1 MDQDCQ
7 NLKLEN
13 QLCFLI
19 YSTNLALNQ
28 LYRKLLTPLGITYP
42 QYLVMLVLWEK
53 DEITVS
59 EIGSKLFLESST
71 LTPILKKLEALQLL
85 NRTRSKE
92 DERQVIITLS
102 EKGKKLKEQAVNIP
116 KHILEASSCDT
127 ATLLGLKDQLTQ
139 LRTNI
144 AKESPIF
151 LQN

>member
-19 YSTNLALNQ
+19 YSTNLTLNQ

-116 KHILEASSCDT
+116 THILEASSCDT
-127 ATLLGLKDQLTQ
+127 ATLLCLKDQLTQ

-144 AKESPIF
+144 AK
-151 LQN
+151 

>member
-1 MDQDCQ
+1 
-7 NLKLEN
+7 
-13 QLCFLI
+13 
-19 YSTNLALNQ
+19 
-28 LYRKLLTPLGITYP
+28 PLGITYP

-71 LTPILKKLEALQLL
+71 LTPILKKLEALQFV

-102 EKGKKLKEQAVNIP
+102 ETGKKLKERAVNIP
-116 KHILEASSCDT
+116 AHILEASSCDMT
-127 ATLLGLKDQLTQ
+127 TLLGLKDQLTQ

-144 AKESPIF
+144 AK
-151 LQN
+151 

>member
-102 EKGKKLKEQAVNIP
+102 EKGKKLKEQAINIP

-144 AKESPIF
+144 AK
-151 LQN
+151 

>member
-102 EKGKKLKEQAVNIP
+102 EKGKKLKEQAVSIP
-116 KHILEASSCDT
+116 THILEASSCDT

-144 AKESPIF
+144 AK
-151 LQN
+151 

>member
-116 KHILEASSCDT
+116 THILEASSCDT
-127 ATLLGLKDQLTQ
+127 AILLGLKDQLTQ

-144 AKESPIF
+144 AK
-151 LQN
+151 

>member
-59 EIGSKLFLESST
+59 EIGNKLFLESST
-71 LTPILKKLEALQLL
+71 LTPILKKLEAIQLV

-102 EKGKKLKEQAVNIP
+102 EKGKELKQQAINIP
-116 KHILEASSCDT
+116 AHILEASSCDMT
-127 ATLLGLKDQLTQ
+127 TLLGLKDQLTQ

-144 AKESPIF
+144 AK
-151 LQN
+151 

>member
-127 ATLLGLKDQLTQ
+127 ATLLGLKDELTQ

-144 AKESPIF
+144 AK
-151 LQN
+151 

>member
-42 QYLVMLVLWEK
+42 QYLVMLVLWEQ
-53 DEITVS
+53 DEVTVS
-59 EIGSKLFLESST
+59 EIGAKLFLESST
-71 LTPILKKLEALQLL
+71 LTPILKKLEAQNLL
-85 NRTRSKE
+85 HRTRSSQ

-102 EKGKKLKEQAVNIP
+102 DEGKKLKDQAMDIP
-116 KHILEASSCDT
+116 AGVLEASSCDMT
-127 ATLLGLKDQLTQ
+127 TLLDLKDQLTK

-144 AKESPIF
+144 AK
-151 LQN
+151 

>member
-116 KHILEASSCDT
+116 THILEASSCDT
-127 ATLLGLKDQLTQ
+127 TTLLGLKDQLTQ

-144 AKESPIF
+144 AK
-151 LQN
+151 

>member
-59 EIGSKLFLESST
+59 EIGSKLFLFSST
-71 LTPILKKLEALQLL
+71 LTPILKKLEALQFV

-102 EKGKKLKEQAVNIP
+102 ENGKKLKERAVNIP
-116 KHILEASSCDT
+116 AHILEASSCDMT
-127 ATLLGLKDQLTQ
+127 TLLGLKDQLTQ

-144 AKESPIF
+144 AK
-151 LQN
+151 

>member
-139 LRTNI
+139 LRTDR
-144 AKESPIF
+144 KSVV
-151 LQN
+151 

>member
-116 KHILEASSCDT
+116 THILESSSCDT

-144 AKESPIF
+144 AK
-151 LQN
+151 

>member
-85 NRTRSKE
+85 IRTRSKE

-116 KHILEASSCDT
+116 THILEASSCDT

-144 AKESPIF
+144 AK
-151 LQN
+151 

>member
-53 DEITVS
+53 DKITVS
-59 EIGSKLFLESST
+59 EIGNKLFLESST
-71 LTPILKKLEALQLL
+71 LTPILKKLEAMQFV

-102 EKGKKLKEQAVNIP
+102 EKGKELKQQAVNIP
-116 KHILEASSCDT
+116 AHILEASSCDMT
-127 ATLLGLKDQLTQ
+127 TLLSLKDQLTQ

-144 AKESPIF
+144 AK
-151 LQN
+151 

>member
-116 KHILEASSCDT
+116 THILEASSYDT

-144 AKESPIF
+144 AK
-151 LQN
+151 

>member
-59 EIGSKLFLESST
+59 EIGNKLFLESST
-71 LTPILKKLEALQLL
+71 LTPILKKLEAIQLV

-102 EKGKKLKEQAVNIP
+102 EKGKELKEQAVNIP
-116 KHILEASSCDT
+116 AHILEASSCDMT
-127 ATLLGLKDQLTQ
+127 TLLSLKDQLTQ

-144 AKESPIF
+144 AK
-151 LQN
+151 

>member
-116 KHILEASSCDT
+116 THILEASSCDT
-127 ATLLGLKDQLTQ
+127 ATLLGLKDQLTD
-139 LRTNI
+139 R
-144 AKESPIF
+144 KSVV
-151 LQN
+151 

>member
-59 EIGSKLFLESST
+59 EIGNKLFLESST
-71 LTPILKKLEALQLL
+71 LTPILKKLEAIQLV

-102 EKGKKLKEQAVNIP
+102 EKGKELKEQAVNIP
-116 KHILEASSCDT
+116 AHILEASSCDMT
-127 ATLLGLKDQLTQ
+127 TLLGLKDQLKQ

-144 AKESPIF
+144 AK
-151 LQN
+151 

>member
-59 EIGSKLFLESST
+59 EIGNKLFLESST
-71 LTPILKKLEALQLL
+71 LTPILKKLEAMQLV

-102 EKGKKLKEQAVNIP
+102 KKGKKLKEQAINIP
-116 KHILEASSCDT
+116 AYILEASSCDMT
-127 ATLLGLKDQLTQ
+127 TLLGLKDQLTQ

-144 AKESPIF
+144 AK
-151 LQN
+151 

>member
-1 MDQDCQ
+1 M
-7 NLKLEN
+7 
-13 QLCFLI
+13 

-144 AKESPIF
+144 AK
-151 LQN
+151 

>member
-71 LTPILKKLEALQLL
+71 LTPILKKLEVLQLL

-116 KHILEASSCDT
+116 THILEASSCDT

-139 LRTNI
+139 IRTNI
-144 AKESPIF
+144 AK
-151 LQN
+151 

>member
-116 KHILEASSCDT
+116 THILEASSCDT

-139 LRTNI
+139 LRTNT
-144 AKESPIF
+144 AK
-151 LQN
+151 

>member
-59 EIGSKLFLESST
+59 EIGNKLFLESST
-71 LTPILKKLEALQLL
+71 LTPILKKLEAMQLV

-102 EKGKKLKEQAVNIP
+102 EKGKELKQQAVNIP
-116 KHILEASSCDT
+116 AHILEASSCDMT
-127 ATLLGLKDQLTQ
+127 TLLSLKDQLTQ

-144 AKESPIF
+144 AK
-151 LQN
+151 

>member
-28 LYRKLLTPLGITYP
+28 LYRKRLTPLGITYP

-71 LTPILKKLEALQLL
+71 LTPILKKLEALQFV

-102 EKGKKLKEQAVNIP
+102 ENGKKLKERAVNIP
-116 KHILEASSCDT
+116 AHILEASSCDMT
-127 ATLLGLKDQLTQ
+127 TLLGLKDQLTQ

-144 AKESPIF
+144 AK
-151 LQN
+151 

>member
-71 LTPILKKLEALQLL
+71 LTPILKKLEALQFL

-116 KHILEASSCDT
+116 THILEASSCDT
-127 ATLLGLKDQLTQ
+127 ATLLGLKEQLTQ

-144 AKESPIF
+144 AK
-151 LQN
+151 

>member
-116 KHILEASSCDT
+116 THILEASSCDT

-139 LRTNI
+139 LLSLYTH
-144 AKESPIF
+144 
-151 LQN
+151 L

>member
-42 QYLVMLVLWEK
+42 QYLVMLVLWEN

-71 LTPILKKLEALQLL
+71 LTPILKKLEVLQLL

-116 KHILEASSCDT
+116 THILEASSCDT

-144 AKESPIF
+144 AK
-151 LQN
+151 

>member
-92 DERQVIITLS
+92 DEKQVIITLS

-144 AKESPIF
+144 AK
-151 LQN
+151 

>member
-28 LYRKLLTPLGITYP
+28 LYRKLLSPLGITYP

-59 EIGSKLFLESST
+59 EIGNKLFLESST
-71 LTPILKKLEALQLL
+71 LTPILKKLEAIQLV

-102 EKGKKLKEQAVNIP
+102 EKGKELKEQAVNIP
-116 KHILEASSCDT
+116 AHILEASSCDMT
-127 ATLLGLKDQLTQ
+127 TLLGLKDQLTQ

-144 AKESPIF
+144 AK
-151 LQN
+151 

>member
-59 EIGSKLFLESST
+59 EIGNKLFLESST
-71 LTPILKKLEALQLL
+71 LTPILKKLEAIQLV

-102 EKGKKLKEQAVNIP
+102 EKGKELKEQAVNIP
-116 KHILEASSCDT
+116 THILEASSCDMT
-127 ATLLGLKDQLTQ
+127 TLLGLKDQLTQ

-144 AKESPIF
+144 AK
-151 LQN
+151 

>member
-127 ATLLGLKDQLTQ
+127 ATLLGLKNQLTQ

-144 AKESPIF
+144 AK
-151 LQN
+151 

>member
-116 KHILEASSCDT
+116 THILEASSCDT
-127 ATLLGLKDQLTQ
+127 ATLLGLKDQL
-139 LRTNI
+139 
-144 AKESPIF
+144 
-151 LQN
+151 